1 MEKLTGVTFDECQ
14 YACSNTAGCLG
25 IEFFKMSYSRNA
37 SNLYKKG
44 DCNLSDSLNTVGC
57 DPHKWQMY
65 LWKKGWAVSCNDWR
79 REHKPQSG
87 RRPTKDR
94 NAERKMTREE
104 IRAKS

>member
-1 MEKLTGVTFDECQ
+1 MVYDYENNHGMCHEYVEMKNKCVTGHNMEKLTGVTFDECQ

-57 DPHKWQMY
+57 DPHKW
-65 LWKKGWAVSCNDWR
+65 
-79 REHKPQSG
+79 
-87 RRPTKDR
+87 
-94 NAERKMTREE
+94 
-104 IRAKS
+104 